1 MRSGSLAVRNA
12 IFRLALLLFAAGAC
26 LAPGGGS
33 ASEGFEAALALL
45 AEKSS
50 RKRLAGVEALAASG
64 HPAAAAMLSAMAGG
78 KLYFRKKDKRP
89 FIVTK
94 RGRELDLF
102 DPVAGERAGSAPSR
116 ALKKVRVNNRLRRV
130 IRTALAG
137 LNLTHPDRD
146 KRIEAAAGLLKA
158 ADPALRP
165 ALAAALDK
173 EADEDVRAA
182 MELALAAVDIG
193 PESPAE
199 RRIEAAE
206 RLGGSEA
213 PEARAVLGK
222 VVGDPETEAA
232 VKEAARSALEEI
244 EDRLELYRQF
254 GAVFQGIS
262 LGSVLLLAAV
272 GLAITFGVMGVI
284 NMAHGEMV
292 MIGAYATFVVQELFR
307 TFAPELFGLSLAVAV
322 PAAFLAAAALGVV
335 LERSVIR
342 WLYGRPLE
350 TLLATWGA
358 SLVLR
363 QAVRTIFGP
372 TNREV
377 GNPEWMSGAVELA
390 GGVAITYNRI
400 WIILFSL
407 AVLAAVMAVIRYTS
421 FGLEMRAVTQNRPMA
436 NAMGIRS
443 RKVDSMTFA
452 LGSGVAGMAG
462 VALSQIDN
470 VSPNLGQSYIVDSFM
485 VIVFGG
491 VGNLWGV
498 LVGAMSLGVV
508 NKFIEPFSGAVLGK
522 IVILVALILFIQRR
536 PQGLFAMRGRAA
548 EL

>member
-1 MRSGSLAVRNA
+1 MPVRNA
-12 IFRLALLLFAAGAC
+12 IFRLILVLFAAGAC
-26 LAPGGGS
+26 LAAGGGS
-33 ASEGFEAALALL
+33 ASEGFEAALVLL
-45 AEKSS
+45 TGKSAK
-50 RKRLAGVEALAASG
+50 KRMAGVEALAASG
-64 HPAAAAMLSAMAGG
+64 HPAAAPMLSAMVDG
-78 KLYFRKKDKRP
+78 KLYYRKEDRRL
-89 FIVTK
+89 FVVAK
-94 RGRELDLF
+94 RGREFDLF
-102 DPVAGERAGSAPSR
+102 DPISGEQAGSARSR
-116 ALKKVRVNNRLRRV
+116 VLKKVKVNNRLRRA

-137 LNLTHPDRD
+137 LNLTHPDRA
-146 KRIEAAAGLLKA
+146 KRLDAAAGLLKS
-158 ADPALRP
+158 ADPGLRP
-165 ALAAALDK
+165 LLAAAFDR
-173 EADEDVRAA
+173 EADADVRAA

-193 PESPAE
+193 RDSPPPV
-199 RRIEAAE
+199 RVAAAG
-206 RLGGSEA
+206 RLGASEA
-213 PEARAVLGK
+213 PEARALLGR
-222 VVGDPETEAA
+222 VVGDAQADPT
-232 VKEAARSALEEI
+232 VLEAARAALEEI
-244 EDRLELYRQF
+244 ENRLELYRQF

-292 MIGAYATFVVQELFR
+292 MVGAYATFVVQELFR

-322 PAAFLAAAALGVV
+322 PVAFLAAAGLGAG

-350 TLLATWGA
+350 TLLATWGV

-363 QAVRTIFGP
+363 QAVRSIFGP

-400 WIILFSL
+400 WIVLFSL
-407 AVLAAVMAVIRYTS
+407 AVLAAVMAVIRYTT

-443 RKVDSMTFA
+443 RNVDCMTFA

-470 VSPNLGQSYIVDSFM
+470 VSPNLGQAYIVDSFM

-498 LVGAMSLGVV
+498 LVGAMSLGIV

-522 IVILVALILFIQRR
+522 IVVLVALILFIQRR

>member
-1 MRSGSLAVRNA
+1 MAVRNA
-12 IFRLALLLFAAGAC
+12 IFRLILVLFAAGAC

-33 ASEGFEAALALL
+33 ASEGFEAALVLL
-45 AEKSS
+45 TGKSAK
-50 RKRLAGVEALAASG
+50 KRMAGVEALAASG
-64 HPAAAAMLSAMAGG
+64 HPAAASMLSAMVDG
-78 KLYFRKKDKRP
+78 KLYYRKEDGRL
-89 FIVTK
+89 FVVAK
-94 RGRELDLF
+94 RGREFDLF
-102 DPVAGERAGSAPSR
+102 DPMSGEQAGSARSK
-116 ALKKVRVNNRLRRV
+116 ALKKVKVNNRLRRA

-137 LNLTHPDRD
+137 LNLTHPDRA
-146 KRIEAAAGLLKA
+146 KRLDAAAGLLKS
-158 ADPALRP
+158 ADPGLRP
-165 ALAAALDK
+165 LLAAAFDR
-173 EADEDVRAA
+173 EADADVRAA

-193 PESPAE
+193 RDSPPSV
-199 RRIEAAE
+199 RVAAAG
-206 RLGGSEA
+206 RLGASEA
-213 PEARAVLGK
+213 PEARALLGR
-222 VVGDPETEAA
+222 VVGDAQADPA
-232 VKEAARSALEEI
+232 VREAARAALEEI
-244 EDRLELYRQF
+244 ENRLELYRQF

-292 MIGAYATFVVQELFR
+292 MVGAYATFVVQELFR

-322 PAAFLAAAALGVV
+322 PVAFLAAAGLGAG

-350 TLLATWGA
+350 TLLATWGV

-363 QAVRTIFGP
+363 QAVRSIFGP

-407 AVLAAVMAVIRYTS
+407 AVLAAVMAVIRYTT

-443 RKVDSMTFA
+443 RNVDCMTFA

-470 VSPNLGQSYIVDSFM
+470 VSPNLGQAYIVDSFM

-498 LVGAMSLGVV
+498 LVGAMSLGIV

-522 IVILVALILFIQRR
+522 IVVLVALILFIQRR

>member
-1 MRSGSLAVRNA
+1 LAVRNA
-12 IFRLALLLFAAGAC
+12 IFRLILVLFAAGAC

-33 ASEGFEAALALL
+33 ASEGFEAALVLL
-45 AEKSS
+45 TGKSAK
-50 RKRLAGVEALAASG
+50 KRMAGVEALAASG
-64 HPAAAAMLSAMAGG
+64 HPAAASMLSAMVDG
-78 KLYFRKKDKRP
+78 KLYYRKEDGRL
-89 FIVTK
+89 FVVAK
-94 RGRELDLF
+94 RGREFDLF
-102 DPVAGERAGSAPSR
+102 DPMSGEQAGSARSK
-116 ALKKVRVNNRLRRV
+116 ALKKVKVNNRLRRA

-137 LNLTHPDRD
+137 LNLTHPDRA
-146 KRIEAAAGLLKA
+146 KRLDAAAGLLKS
-158 ADPALRP
+158 ADPGLRP
-165 ALAAALDK
+165 LLAAAFDR
-173 EADEDVRAA
+173 EADADVRAA

-193 PESPAE
+193 RDSPPSV
-199 RRIEAAE
+199 RVAAAG
-206 RLGGSEA
+206 RLGASEA
-213 PEARAVLGK
+213 PEARALLGR
-222 VVGDPETEAA
+222 VVGDAQADPA
-232 VKEAARSALEEI
+232 VREAARAALEEI
-244 EDRLELYRQF
+244 ENRLELYRQF

-292 MIGAYATFVVQELFR
+292 MVGAYATFVVQELFR

-322 PAAFLAAAALGVV
+322 PVAFLAAAGLGAG

-350 TLLATWGA
+350 TLLATWGV

-363 QAVRTIFGP
+363 QAVRSIFGP

-407 AVLAAVMAVIRYTS
+407 AVLAAVMAVIRYTT

-443 RKVDSMTFA
+443 RNVDCMTFA

-470 VSPNLGQSYIVDSFM
+470 VSPNLGQAYIVDSFM

-498 LVGAMSLGVV
+498 LVGAMSLGIV

-522 IVILVALILFIQRR
+522 IVVLVALILFIQRR

>member
-1 MRSGSLAVRNA
+1 MAVRNA
-12 IFRLALLLFAAGAC
+12 IFRLVLVLFAAGAC

-33 ASEGFEAALALL
+33 ASGGFDAALVLL
-45 AEKSS
+45 AGKSAK
-50 RKRLAGVEALAASG
+50 KRMAGIEALAASA
-64 HPAAAAMLSAMAGG
+64 HPAAAPILSAMVDGR
-78 KLYFRKKDKRP
+78 LYYRKDDKRL
-89 FIVTK
+89 FVVAK
-94 RGRELDLF
+94 RGREFDLF
-102 DPVAGERAGSAPSR
+102 DPVAGEQAGTAPSKS
-116 ALKKVRVNNRLRRV
+116 LKKVKVNNRLRRA
-130 IRTALAG
+130 IRKALAG
-137 LNLTHPDRD
+137 LNLTHADRAI
-146 KRIEAAAGLLKA
+146 RLEAAAGLLKS
-158 ADPALRP
+158 ADPGLRP
-165 ALAAALDK
+165 ALVAALER
-173 EADEDVRAA
+173 EADGDVRAA

-193 PESPAE
+193 PDSTPAV
-199 RRIEAAE
+199 RIAAAE
-206 RLGGSEA
+206 RLGASES
-213 PEARAVLGK
+213 PEARALLGR
-222 VVGDPETEAA
+222 VVGDAKTDAA
-232 VKEAARSALEEI
+232 VREAARAALQQI

-292 MIGAYATFVVQELFR
+292 MVGAYATFVVQELFR
-307 TFAPELFGLSLAVAV
+307 TFAPEFFGLSLAVAV
-322 PAAFLAAAALGVV
+322 PAAFLAAAALGVG

-350 TLLATWGA
+350 TLLATWGV

-377 GNPEWMSGAVELA
+377 GSPEWMSGAMELA

-407 AVLAAVMAVIRYTS
+407 AVLAAVMAVIRYTA

-470 VSPNLGQSYIVDSFM
+470 VSPNLGQAYIVDSFM

>member
-1 MRSGSLAVRNA
+1 MAVRNA
-12 IFRLALLLFAAGAC
+12 IFRLILVLFAAGAC

-33 ASEGFEAALALL
+33 ASEGFEAALVLL
-45 AEKSS
+45 TGKSAK
-50 RKRLAGVEALAASG
+50 KRMAGVEALAASG
-64 HPAAAAMLSAMAGG
+64 HPAAAPMLSAMVDG
-78 KLYFRKKDKRP
+78 KLYYRKEDGRL
-89 FIVTK
+89 FVVAK

-102 DPVAGERAGSAPSR
+102 DPVSGEQAGSARSR
-116 ALKKVRVNNRLRRV
+116 VLKKVKVNNRLRRA

-137 LNLTHPDRD
+137 LNLTHPDRA
-146 KRIEAAAGLLKA
+146 KRLDAAAGLLKS
-158 ADPALRP
+158 ADPGLRP
-165 ALAAALDK
+165 LLAAAFDR
-173 EADEDVRAA
+173 EADADVRAA

-193 PESPAE
+193 RDSPPPV
-199 RRIEAAE
+199 RVAAAG
-206 RLGGSEA
+206 RLGASEA
-213 PEARAVLGK
+213 PEARALLGR
-222 VVGDPETEAA
+222 VVGDAQANPA
-232 VKEAARSALEEI
+232 VREAARTALEEI
-244 EDRLELYRQF
+244 ENRLELYRQF

-292 MIGAYATFVVQELFR
+292 MVGAYATFVVQELFR

-322 PAAFLAAAALGVV
+322 PVAFLAAAGLGAG

-350 TLLATWGA
+350 TLLATWGV

-363 QAVRTIFGP
+363 QAVRSIFGP

-407 AVLAAVMAVIRYTS
+407 AVLAAVMAVIRYTT

-443 RKVDSMTFA
+443 RNVDCMTFA

-470 VSPNLGQSYIVDSFM
+470 VSPNLGQAYIVDSFM

-498 LVGAMSLGVV
+498 LVGAMSLGIV

-522 IVILVALILFIQRR
+522 IVVLVALILFIQRR

>member
-89 FIVTK
+89 FIVAK

-350 TLLATWGA
+350 TLLATWGV

>member
-1 MRSGSLAVRNA
+1 MAVRNA
-12 IFRLALLLFAAGAC
+12 ILRLVLMLFAAGAC
-26 LAPGGGS
+26 LAPGGGG
-33 ASEGFEAALALL
+33 ASEGFDAALALL
-45 AEKSS
+45 AGKSAK
-50 RKRLAGVEALAASG
+50 KRMAGIEALAESG
-64 HPAAAAMLSAMAGG
+64 HRAAAPILSAMVDG
-78 KLYFRKKDKRP
+78 KLYYRKDDKRL
-89 FIVTK
+89 FVVAK
-94 RGRELDLF
+94 RGREFDLF
-102 DPVAGERAGSAPSR
+102 DPVAGEQAGTAPSKS
-116 ALKKVRVNNRLRRV
+116 LKKVRVNNRLRRV
-130 IRTALAG
+130 IRKALAG

-146 KRIEAAAGLLKA
+146 TRLEAAAGLLKST
-158 ADPALRP
+158 DPGLRP
-165 ALAAALDK
+165 ALVAALES

-193 PESPAE
+193 PDSTPPV
-199 RRIEAAE
+199 RIAAAG
-206 RLGGSEA
+206 RLGASEA
-213 PEARAVLGK
+213 PEARALLGR
-222 VVGDPETEAA
+222 VVNDADTGAA
-232 VKEAARSALEEI
+232 VREAARAALEEI

-292 MIGAYATFVVQELFR
+292 MVGAYATFVVQELFR

-322 PAAFLAAAALGVV
+322 PAAFLAAAAIGVG

-350 TLLATWGA
+350 TLLATWGV

-377 GNPEWMSGAVELA
+377 GSPEWMSGAMELA

-407 AVLAAVMAVIRYTS
+407 AVLAAVMAVIRYTA

-470 VSPNLGQSYIVDSFM
+470 VSPNLGQAYIVDSFM

-522 IVILVALILFIQRR
+522 IIILVALILFIQRR

>member
-1 MRSGSLAVRNA
+1 MTRGLEPLAVRNA
-12 IFRLALLLFAAGAC
+12 IFRLVLMLFAAGAC

-33 ASEGFEAALALL
+33 ASEGFDAALALL
-45 AEKSS
+45 AGKSAK
-50 RKRLAGVEALAASG
+50 KRMAGIEALAESG
-64 HPAAAAMLSAMAGG
+64 HRAAAPILSAMVDG
-78 KLYFRKKDKRP
+78 KLYYRKDDKRL
-89 FIVTK
+89 FVVAK
-94 RGRELDLF
+94 RGREFDLF
-102 DPVAGERAGSAPSR
+102 DPVAGEQAGTAPSKS
-116 ALKKVRVNNRLRRV
+116 LKKVRVNNRLRRV
-130 IRTALAG
+130 IRKALAG
-137 LNLTHPDRD
+137 LNLTHADRD
-146 KRIEAAAGLLKA
+146 TRLEAAAGLLKS
-158 ADPALRP
+158 ADPGLRP
-165 ALAAALDK
+165 ALVAALES
-173 EADEDVRAA
+173 EADGDVRAA

-193 PESPAE
+193 PDSTPSV
-199 RRIEAAE
+199 RIAAAG
-206 RLGGSEA
+206 RLGASEA
-213 PEARAVLGK
+213 PEARALLGR
-222 VVGDPETEAA
+222 VVNDADTDAA
-232 VKEAARSALEEI
+232 VREAARAALEEI

-292 MIGAYATFVVQELFR
+292 MVGAYATFVVQELFR

-322 PAAFLAAAALGVV
+322 PAAFLAAAALGVG

-350 TLLATWGA
+350 TLLATWGV
-358 SLVLR
+358 SLVIR
-363 QAVRTIFGP
+363 QAVRSIFGP

-407 AVLAAVMAVIRYTS
+407 AVLAAVMAVIRFTS

-452 LGSGVAGMAG
+452 L
-462 VALSQIDN
+462 SQIDN
-470 VSPNLGQSYIVDSFM
+470 VSPNLGQAYIVDSFM

-522 IVILVALILFIQRR
+522 IIILVALILFIQRR

>member
-1 MRSGSLAVRNA
+1 MAVRNA
-12 IFRLALLLFAAGAC
+12 IFRLILVLFATGAC

-33 ASEGFEAALALL
+33 ASEGFEAALVLL
-45 AEKSS
+45 AGKSAK
-50 RKRLAGVEALAASG
+50 KRMAGVDALAASG
-64 HPAAAAMLSAMAGG
+64 HPAAAPMLSAMVDG
-78 KLYFRKKDKRP
+78 KLYYRKEDRRL
-89 FIVTK
+89 FVVTK
-94 RGRELDLF
+94 RGREFDLF
-102 DPVAGERAGSAPSR
+102 DPISGEQAGSARSTT
-116 ALKKVRVNNRLRRV
+116 LKKVKVNNRLRRA

-137 LNLTHPDRD
+137 LNLTHPDRA
-146 KRIEAAAGLLKA
+146 KRLDAAAGLLKS
-158 ADPALRP
+158 ADPGLRP
-165 ALAAALDK
+165 LLAAAFDR
-173 EADEDVRAA
+173 EVDADVRAA

-193 PESPAE
+193 PDSTPPM
-199 RRIEAAE
+199 RIAAAE
-206 RLGGSEA
+206 QLGASEA
-213 PEARAVLGK
+213 PEARALLGR
-222 VVGDPETEAA
+222 VVGDAQADPA
-232 VKEAARSALEEI
+232 VREAARAALEEI
-244 EDRLELYRQF
+244 ENRLELYRQF

-292 MIGAYATFVVQELFR
+292 MVGAYATFVVQELFR

-322 PAAFLAAAALGVV
+322 PVAFLAAAGLGAG

-350 TLLATWGA
+350 TLLATWGV

-363 QAVRTIFGP
+363 QAVRSIFGP

-407 AVLAAVMAVIRYTS
+407 AVLAAVMAVIRYTA

-443 RKVDSMTFA
+443 RNVDCMTFA

-470 VSPNLGQSYIVDSFM
+470 VSPNLGQAYIVDSFM

>member
-1 MRSGSLAVRNA
+1 MAVRNA
-12 IFRLALLLFAAGAC
+12 IFRLILVLFAAGAC

-33 ASEGFEAALALL
+33 ASEGFEAALVLL
-45 AEKSS
+45 TGKSAK
-50 RKRLAGVEALAASG
+50 KRMAGVEALAASG
-64 HPAAAAMLSAMAGG
+64 HPAAAPMLSAMVDG
-78 KLYFRKKDKRP
+78 KLYYRKEDGRL
-89 FIVTK
+89 FVVAK
-94 RGRELDLF
+94 RGREFDLF
-102 DPVAGERAGSAPSR
+102 DPMSGEQAGSARSK
-116 ALKKVRVNNRLRRV
+116 ALKKVKVNNRLRRA

-137 LNLTHPDRD
+137 LNLTHPDRA
-146 KRIEAAAGLLKA
+146 KRLDAAAGLLKS
-158 ADPALRP
+158 ADPGLRP
-165 ALAAALDK
+165 LLAAAFDR
-173 EADEDVRAA
+173 EADADVRAA

-193 PESPAE
+193 RDSPPSV
-199 RRIEAAE
+199 RVAAAG
-206 RLGGSEA
+206 RLGASEA
-213 PEARAVLGK
+213 PEARALLGR
-222 VVGDPETEAA
+222 VVGDAQADPA
-232 VKEAARSALEEI
+232 VREAARAALEEI
-244 EDRLELYRQF
+244 ENRLELYRQF

-292 MIGAYATFVVQELFR
+292 MVGAYATFVVQELFR

-322 PAAFLAAAALGVV
+322 PVAFLAAAGLGAG

-350 TLLATWGA
+350 TLLATWGV

-363 QAVRTIFGP
+363 QAVRSIFGP

-407 AVLAAVMAVIRYTS
+407 AVLAAVMAVIRYTT

-443 RKVDSMTFA
+443 RNVDCMTFA

-470 VSPNLGQSYIVDSFM
+470 VSPNLGQAYIVDSFM

-498 LVGAMSLGVV
+498 LVGAMSLGIV

-522 IVILVALILFIQRR
+522 IVVLVALILFIQRR

>member
-1 MRSGSLAVRNA
+1 LAVRNA
-12 IFRLALLLFAAGAC
+12 IFRLILVLFAAGAC

-33 ASEGFEAALALL
+33 ASEGFEAALVLL
-45 AEKSS
+45 TGKSAK
-50 RKRLAGVEALAASG
+50 KRMAGVEALAASG
-64 HPAAAAMLSAMAGG
+64 HPAAAPMLSAMVDG
-78 KLYFRKKDKRP
+78 KLYYRKEDGRL
-89 FIVTK
+89 FVVAK
-94 RGRELDLF
+94 RGREFDLF
-102 DPVAGERAGSAPSR
+102 DPMSGEQAGSARSK
-116 ALKKVRVNNRLRRV
+116 ALKKVKVNNRLRRA

-137 LNLTHPDRD
+137 LNLTHPDRA
-146 KRIEAAAGLLKA
+146 KRLDAAAGLLKS
-158 ADPALRP
+158 ADPGLRP
-165 ALAAALDK
+165 LLAAAFDR
-173 EADEDVRAA
+173 EADADVRAA

-193 PESPAE
+193 RDSPPSV
-199 RRIEAAE
+199 RVAAAG
-206 RLGGSEA
+206 RLGASEA
-213 PEARAVLGK
+213 PEARALLGR
-222 VVGDPETEAA
+222 VVGDAQADPA
-232 VKEAARSALEEI
+232 VREAARAALEEI
-244 EDRLELYRQF
+244 ENRLELYRQF

-292 MIGAYATFVVQELFR
+292 MVGAYATFVVQELFR

-322 PAAFLAAAALGVV
+322 PVAFLAAAGLGAG

-350 TLLATWGA
+350 TLLATWGV

-363 QAVRTIFGP
+363 QAVRSIFGP

-407 AVLAAVMAVIRYTS
+407 AVLAAVMAVIRYTT

-443 RKVDSMTFA
+443 RNVDCMTFA

-470 VSPNLGQSYIVDSFM
+470 VSPNLGQAYIVDSFM

-498 LVGAMSLGVV
+498 LVGAMSLGIV

-522 IVILVALILFIQRR
+522 IVVLVALILFIQRR

>member
-1 MRSGSLAVRNA
+1 M
-12 IFRLALLLFAAGAC
+12 LFAAGAC

-33 ASEGFEAALALL
+33 ASEGFDAALALL
-45 AEKSS
+45 AGKSAK
-50 RKRLAGVEALAASG
+50 KRMAGIEALAESG
-64 HPAAAAMLSAMAGG
+64 HPAAAPILSAMVDG
-78 KLYFRKKDKRP
+78 KLYYRKDDKRL
-89 FIVTK
+89 FVVAK
-94 RGRELDLF
+94 RGREFDLF
-102 DPVAGERAGSAPSR
+102 DPVAGEQAGTAPSKS
-116 ALKKVRVNNRLRRV
+116 LKKVKVNNRLRRV
-130 IRTALAG
+130 IRKALAG
-137 LNLTHPDRD
+137 LNLTHADRD
-146 KRIEAAAGLLKA
+146 TRLEAAAGLLKS
-158 ADPALRP
+158 ADPGLRP
-165 ALAAALDK
+165 ALVAALES
-173 EADEDVRAA
+173 EADGDVRAA

-193 PESPAE
+193 PDSTPLV
-199 RRIEAAE
+199 RIAAAG
-206 RLGGSEA
+206 RLGASEA
-213 PEARAVLGK
+213 PEARALLGR
-222 VVGDPETEAA
+222 VVNDAETDAA
-232 VKEAARSALEEI
+232 VREAARTALEEI

-292 MIGAYATFVVQELFR
+292 MVGAYATFVVQELFR

-322 PAAFLAAAALGVV
+322 PAAFLAAAALGVG

-350 TLLATWGA
+350 TLLATWGV
-358 SLVLR
+358 SLILR
-363 QAVRTIFGP
+363 QAVRSIFGP

-407 AVLAAVMAVIRYTS
+407 AVLAAVMAVIRFTS

-470 VSPNLGQSYIVDSFM
+470 VSPNLGQAYIVDSFM

>member
-1 MRSGSLAVRNA
+1 MAVRNA
-12 IFRLALLLFAAGAC
+12 IFRLVLMLFAAGAC

-33 ASEGFEAALALL
+33 ASEGFDAALALL
-45 AEKSS
+45 AGKSAK
-50 RKRLAGVEALAASG
+50 KRMAGIEALAESG
-64 HPAAAAMLSAMAGG
+64 HPAAAPVLSAMVDG
-78 KLYFRKKDKRP
+78 KLYYRKDDKRL
-89 FIVTK
+89 FVVAK
-94 RGRELDLF
+94 RGREFDLF
-102 DPVAGERAGSAPSR
+102 DPVAGEQAGTAPSKS
-116 ALKKVRVNNRLRRV
+116 LKKVKVNNRLRRV
-130 IRTALAG
+130 IRKALAG
-137 LNLTHPDRD
+137 LNLTHTDRD
-146 KRIEAAAGLLKA
+146 TRLEAAAGLLKS
-158 ADPALRP
+158 ADPGLRP
-165 ALAAALDK
+165 ALVAALES
-173 EADEDVRAA
+173 EADGDVRAA

-193 PESPAE
+193 PDSTPPV
-199 RRIEAAE
+199 RIAAAG
-206 RLGGSEA
+206 RLGASES
-213 PEARAVLGK
+213 PEARALLGR
-222 VVGDPETEAA
+222 VVNDAETDAA
-232 VKEAARSALEEI
+232 VREAARKALEEI

-292 MIGAYATFVVQELFR
+292 MVGAYATFVVQELFR
-307 TFAPELFGLSLAVAV
+307 TFAPEFFGLSLAVAV
-322 PAAFLAAAALGVV
+322 PAAFLAAAALGVA

-350 TLLATWGA
+350 TLLATWGV
-358 SLVLR
+358 SLILR
-363 QAVRTIFGP
+363 QAVRSIFGP

-377 GNPEWMSGAVELA
+377 GNPEWMSGALELA

-407 AVLAAVMAVIRYTS
+407 AVLAAVMAVIRFTS

-470 VSPNLGQSYIVDSFM
+470 VSPNLGQAYIVDSFM

-536 PQGLFAMRGRAA
+536 PQGLFAMRGRAV